1 MLAPVTFSVT
11 ELPNVTSVHVFWN
24 QPAGGLPVDR
34 YVVFYGQQR
43 QSDNETDGN
52 STAQSQERGNTAI
65 TNDSSTTVL
74 HLQANKTYVVTV
86 TAWTGALYNTS
97 APFQFVTNSTG
108 GEDQS
113 IAAAAPVILTVT
125 VVVVSIIIIVT
136 VVVVCGFLMWRYH
149 W

>member
-24 QPAGGLPVDR
+24 QPAGGLPIDR
-34 YVVFYGQQR
+34 YVVSYGQQH

-52 STAQSQERGNTAI
+52 STAQSQDRGNITI

-86 TAWTGALYNTS
+86 TAWTGALYNSS
-97 APFQFVTNSTG
+97 AQFQFVTNSTHV
-108 GEDQS
+108 EKRS
-113 IAAAAPVILTVT
+113 TAITAPVT
-125 VVVVSIIIIVT
+125 VVGVVLIIVI
-136 VVVVCGFLMWRYH
+136 VAAIVFGLLMYRYH

>member
-1 MLAPVTFSVT
+1 MLAPVNFSVT

-24 QPAGGLPVDR
+24 QPAGGLAVDR
-34 YVVFYGQQR
+34 YIVSYGQQH

-52 STAQSQERGNTAI
+52 STAQSQDRGNITI

-86 TAWTGALYNTS
+86 TAWSGALYNTS
-97 APFQFVTNSTG
+97 APFQFATNSTRV
-108 GEDQS
+108 EKRS
-113 IAAAAPVILTVT
+113 TAITAPVT
-125 VVVVSIIIIVT
+125 VVVVLTIVF
-136 VVVVCGFLMWRYH
+136 VAVIVFGLLMYRYR

>member
-24 QPAGGLPVDR
+24 QPAGGLPIDR
-34 YVVFYGQQR
+34 YVVSYGQQR
-43 QSDNETDGN
+43 QSDNHETDGN
-52 STAQSQERGNTAI
+52 STTQSQERGNIPI

-97 APFQFVTNSTG
+97 AQFQFVTNSTG

-113 IAAAAPVILTVT
+113 VAAAATVILT

>member
-34 YVVFYGQQR
+34 YVVSYGQQH
-43 QSDNETDGN
+43 QSDNETGGN
-52 STAQSQERGNTAI
+52 STAQSQDRGNTAI

-97 APFQFVTNSTG
+97 AQFQFVTNSTG
-108 GEDQS
+108 EEDQS
-113 IAAAAPVILTVT
+113 IAAAATVTVT

-136 VVVVCGFLMWRYH
+136 VVVVCGILMWRYH